1 MLTEHERRLLDE
13 LEVRLEADDP
23 GLAGLLQA
31 RSAGARLRIRLLVA
45 LPLGVV
51 GFAVAVIGLLATN
64 AVVGVSGLLL
74 AGAGACIG
82 AESTDA
88 DV

>member
-1 MLTEHERRLLDE
+1 MLTEHERRLLEE

-23 GLAGLLQA
+23 RLAGML
-31 RSAGARLRIRLLVA
+31 RTSTGGEPLRIKLLVA
-45 LPLGVV
+45 MLLGVV
-51 GFAVAVIGLLATN
+51 GFAVALLGLVDTN

-74 AGAGACIG
+74 AGAGACLG

-88 DV
+88 EV